1 MNELEVQ
8 EKQLRQ
14 KIVNLEK
21 TISSF
26 PEDQVFYG
34 DTENAPV
41 TSSFV
46 DGIYIREI
54 KIPKGLL
61 LIGKIHLK
69 ESVSFMLKGK
79 MIIVDEEKGSRI
91 IEAPQMVVSKP
102 GVKRAVYALEDVVF
116 TNIHAN
122 PTNETD
128 LVKIEEKNIVSTFK
142 EFDKFLE
149 NNNKLIKQ

>member
-1 MNELEVQ
+1 
-8 EKQLRQ
+8 
-14 KIVNLEK
+14 
-21 TISSF
+21 
-26 PEDQVFYG
+26 
-34 DTENAPV
+34 
-41 TSSFV
+41 
-46 DGIYIREI
+46 
-54 KIPKGLL
+54 
-61 LIGKIHLK
+61 
-69 ESVSFMLKGK
+69 
-79 MIIVDEEKGSRI
+79 MIIVDEEKGSRV